1 MNNPV
6 EFLIV
11 IDGRI
16 IKVQGEE
23 VFPAP
28 QDGQTVEIKAGWIIP
43 SKEENT

>member
-6 EFLIV
+6 EFFLV

-28 QDGQTVEIKAGWIIP
+28 QDGQAVKIQAGWIIP
-43 SKEENT
+43 PKEED